1 MTKEHL
7 LDNATFI
14 EIFSISSEIERAR
27 KIIELTEKAKEL
39 KCQREFSRML
49 KVYEKELA
57 NKVSFDNEIVIK
69 DIPLNGLHLNSFT
82 CNNKGIFKKG
92 EKICYTPVIICEI
105 LTNKETKNEKVRL
118 AVYNIRTKKW
128 ETFVVDNKCL
138 TSNSR
143 ILRLNDYKVSVDS
156 ENAREM
162 VKYFTELKNENIN
175 IIPTGECFSSLGW
188 NGNDFAP
195 YNNLNILD
203 NADDFKQIFNSIRK
217 QGEYNKWLEIV
228 KETRKN
234 KYVKIAMAT
243 TFASPLLE
251 KLNVMPYI
259 VNLWSSKS
267 GNGKT
272 VGCMIA
278 MSCWGDPST
287 KGLQFSSDSTL
298 NYYMKVASFLKNI
311 TMYCDEFQKVRSSN
325 LDELVMTL
333 ANGKDKGRLNI
344 DRKSEEE
351 CYWNNTFL
359 FTNNEKVTKENYGEQ
374 VFNRIVDVECDG
386 VVVES
391 NEGNKIVGIIKEN
404 FGFAGKIYIEYITKV
419 GFKVINERVQ
429 KYVEKLCNDYFA
441 TAKQAVCIATLLV
454 ANELSQECLFPNED
468 SLTIDDIKDSIN
480 SKQEIETWR
489 KAYRYIINNFSENKI
504 FFEETAKTKF
514 WGKKVKQENTYIY
527 TVNKDRLEEELKK
540 KNFEFDSI
548 KKDWDRA
555 GIILRNSNNKF
566 TWNTSVNGE
575 KGSYVVI
582 NVLEKYLETDL

>member
-27 KIIELTEKAKEL
+27 KIIELTEKSKEL

-162 VKYFTELKNENIN
+162 VKYFTELKNENIS

-203 NADDFKQIFNSIRK
+203 NADDFKQIFNSIRE

-228 KETRKN
+228 KEVRKN

>member
-27 KIIELTEKAKEL
+27 KVIELTEKAKEL

-92 EKICYTPVIICEI
+92 EKVCYTPVIICEI

-203 NADDFKQIFNSIRK
+203 NADDFKQIFNSIREK
-217 QGEYNKWLEIV
+217 GEYNKWLEIV

-234 KYVKIAMAT
+234 KYVKLAMAT

-429 KYVEKLCNDYFA
+429 KYVEKLCNDYSA

>member
-27 KIIELTEKAKEL
+27 KVIELTEKAKEL

-92 EKICYTPVIICEI
+92 EKVCYTPVIICEI

-203 NADDFKQIFNSIRK
+203 NADDFKQIFNSIRE

-234 KYVKIAMAT
+234 KYVKLAMAT

-429 KYVEKLCNDYFA
+429 KYVEKLCNDYSA

-468 SLTIDDIKDSIN
+468 NLTIDDIKESIN
-480 SKQEIETWR
+480 SKQETETWR
-489 KAYRYIINNFSENKI
+489 KAYRYIINDF
-504 FFEETAKTKF
+504 TANDNHFDTSYTEC
-514 WGKKVKQENTYIY
+514 WGRSADYYYE
-527 TVNKDRLEEELKK
+527 VNKGKLVERL
-540 KNFEFDSI
+540 KNGQFEFDSI
-548 KKDWDRA
+548 KKDWEKN
-555 GIILRNSNNKF
+555 GI
-566 TWNTSVNGE
+566 
-575 KGSYVVI
+575 
-582 NVLEKYLETDL
+582 LEKNSQGRYATYTKFGDLKKAYYVHINKIEV

>member
-27 KIIELTEKAKEL
+27 KVIELTEKAKEL

-92 EKICYTPVIICEI
+92 EKVCYTPVIICEI

-203 NADDFKQIFNSIRK
+203 NADDFKQIFNSIRE

-234 KYVKIAMAT
+234 KYVKLAMAT

-429 KYVEKLCNDYFA
+429 KYVEKLCNDYSA

>member
-69 DIPLNGLHLNSFT
+69 DIPLKGLQLNSFT

-92 EKICYTPVIICEI
+92 EKVCYTPVIICEI

-162 VKYFTELKNENIN
+162 VKYFTELKNENIS

-203 NADDFKQIFNSIRK
+203 NADDFKQIFNSIRE
-217 QGEYNKWLEIV
+217 QGDYNKWLEII

-359 FTNNEKVTKENYGEQ
+359 FTNNEKLTKENYGEQ

-429 KYVEKLCNDYFA
+429 KYVEKLCNDYSA

>member
-162 VKYFTELKNENIN
+162 VKYFTELKNENIS

-203 NADDFKQIFNSIRK
+203 NADDFKQIFNSIRE

-228 KETRKN
+228 KEVRKN

-391 NEGNKIVGIIKEN
+391 NEGNRIVGIIKEN

>member
-1 MTKEHL
+1 
-7 LDNATFI
+7 
-14 EIFSISSEIERAR
+14 
-27 KIIELTEKAKEL
+27 
-39 KCQREFSRML
+39 
-49 KVYEKELA
+49 
-57 NKVSFDNEIVIK
+57 
-69 DIPLNGLHLNSFT
+69 
-82 CNNKGIFKKG
+82 
-92 EKICYTPVIICEI
+92 
-105 LTNKETKNEKVRL
+105 
-118 AVYNIRTKKW
+118 
-128 ETFVVDNKCL
+128 
-138 TSNSR
+138 
-143 ILRLNDYKVSVDS
+143 
-156 ENAREM
+156 
-162 VKYFTELKNENIN
+162 
-175 IIPTGECFSSLGW
+175 
-188 NGNDFAP
+188 
-195 YNNLNILD
+195 
-203 NADDFKQIFNSIRK
+203 
-217 QGEYNKWLEIV
+217 
-228 KETRKN
+228 
-234 KYVKIAMAT
+234 MAT

-489 KAYRYIINNFSENKI
+489 KAYRYIINDF
-504 FFEETAKTKF
+504 TANDNHFDTSYTEC
-514 WGKKVKQENTYIY
+514 WGRSADYYYE
-527 TVNKDRLEEELKK
+527 VNKGKLVERL
-540 KNFEFDSI
+540 KNGQFEFDSI
-548 KKDWDRA
+548 KKDWEKN
-555 GIILRNSNNKF
+555 GI
-566 TWNTSVNGE
+566 
-575 KGSYVVI
+575 
-582 NVLEKYLETDL
+582 LEKNSQGRYATYTKFGDLKKAYYVHINKIEV

>member
-27 KIIELTEKAKEL
+27 KVIELTEKAKEL

-92 EKICYTPVIICEI
+92 EKVCYTPVIICEI

-203 NADDFKQIFNSIRK
+203 NADDFKQIFNSIRE

-429 KYVEKLCNDYFA
+429 KYVEKLCSDYSA